1 MALSE
6 DTIIIKGKAYVNM
19 LLHVLRFGADDLDKK
34 LWREVM
40 GVCVG
45 KIENDQVIVH
55 EAIPI
60 THGKRVEVEYSEN
73 DYARVEVLQ
82 ENFKE
87 GQFIV
92 GWYHSHPG
100 MGPFLSDVDK
110 VNQVYWQNVNPKAFA
125 LVWDHTLLADEG
137 NDGFEIF
144 RLTDV
149 ALGHK
154 SDFHGVKFEVKL
166 PEDKSIYTKFI
177 EIANNIHK
185 EDPIMTEEGEIVDM
199 FEAFSI
205 GTAEKP
211 EDDDLKKYVIN
222 NTTIVLQTFR
232 DLKKS
237 LTSGVNR
244 LQNWFEKALRD
255 GIKDPLGDLEYQFW
269 DLTEKVKN
277 AVAIPEEEETDW
289 SQPTEE
295 SAEDSNEEK
304 KTE

>member
-1 MALSE
+1 M
-6 DTIIIKGKAYVNM
+6 M
-19 LLHVLRFGADDLDKK
+19 LHVLRFGADELDKK

-45 KIENDQVIVH
+45 KIEKDQVIVYD
-55 EAIPI
+55 AIPI

-73 DYARVEVLQ
+73 DYARVEMLQ
-82 ENFKE
+82 EKFTE

-149 ALGHK
+149 TLGHK
-154 SDFHGVKFEVKL
+154 SDFHGVKFDVKP
-166 PEDKSIYTKFI
+166 PEDKWVYEKFN
-177 EIANNIHK
+177 EVANNIHK

-199 FEAFSI
+199 FETFSI
-205 GTAEKP
+205 GTAERP
-211 EDDDLKKYVIN
+211 EEDDLKKYVIN
-222 NTTIVLQTFR
+222 NTTIILQTLR

-237 LTSGVNR
+237 MTSGVTR
-244 LQNWFEKALRD
+244 LQNWFEKALRE
-255 GIKDPLGDLEYQFW
+255 GIKDPLGDLEIQFW
-269 DLTEKVKN
+269 DLTEEIKKGVKL
-277 AVAIPEEEETDW
+277 PEEENADW
-289 SQPTEE
+289 SQE
-295 SAEDSNEEK
+295 SSTDGEK
-304 KTE
+304 EPEK